1 MRAGDGA
8 LRFSQPRQ
16 SEVGKVRFAFCIE
29 QNVSWL
35 NVSMENAALMRVMH
49 SARELGNQFRC
60 TADRQ
65 KLAPNELVKRGAFD
79 QFHAEVARPITLANF
94 VNRNNVRIIQTRR
107 GFRFQP
113 ESLEARL
120 LSPVACAENL

>member
-1 MRAGDGA
+1 M
-8 LRFSQPRQ
+8 
-16 SEVGKVRFAFCIE
+16 
-29 QNVSWL
+29 
-35 NVSMENAALMRVMH
+35 MRVMH

-94 VNRNNVRIIQTRR
+94 VNGNNVRIIQTRR
-107 GFRFQP
+107 SFRFQP
-113 ESLEARL
+113 ESLKARCCGPL
-120 LSPVACAENL
+120 ACPDNL